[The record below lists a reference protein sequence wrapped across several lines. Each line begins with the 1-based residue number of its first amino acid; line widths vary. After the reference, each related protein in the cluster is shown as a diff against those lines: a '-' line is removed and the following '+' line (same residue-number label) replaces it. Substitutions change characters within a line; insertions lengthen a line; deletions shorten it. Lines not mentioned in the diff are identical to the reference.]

1 MLHTHTHTCTQALHT
16 RLYTQSFYTQML
28 LPIEACSQ
36 SRVYTEQLLHTEA
49 FTQREA
55 FAQRSL
61 YNLIR
66 TETLNTQMP
75 KLLHRQV
82 FTHRAIPRHAF
93 VPEKPYIW
101 SFVPVRYQLD
111 FFHAFSRSIL
121 AKKHTLHD
129 GFCQQELKVTIDTEA
144 WCAKPVSQSIKHSS
158 QRLLFIQQLPSYI
171 PSGNFRPNL
180 YANSHS

>member
-1 MLHTHTHTCTQALHT
+1 MTTTYNNHNTHNNHYSDSYNHYSDNYNYNCRPHLPKVLRCHRCRQIFNISNCKSSSRYSPVHSLSTTCKSRAGTAET
-16 RLYTQSFYTQML
+16 GTL
-28 LPIEACSQ
+28 L
-36 SRVYTEQLLHTEA
+36 
-49 FTQREA
+49 
-55 FAQRSL
+55 
-61 YNLIR
+61 
-66 TETLNTQMP
+66 
-75 KLLHRQV
+75 
-82 FTHRAIPRHAF
+82 PRHAF